1 MRIQL
6 RPSPCGLSWHLGGS
20 GHRCPTLAACLQQ
33 SITAAYCAALQSSTA
48 SCCPCRKEATKDAA
62 VEPVLSSFL
71 YASILSHK
79 TFGQSLAFI
88 LANRLSEPNMMATEL
103 IDIFHE

>member
-1 MRIQL
+1 ML
-6 RPSPCGLSWHLGGS
+6 CCFAVP
-20 GHRCPTLAACLQQ
+20 
-33 SITAAYCAALQSSTA
+33 TA
-48 SCCPCRKEATKDAA
+48 SCCLCRKEATKDAA
-62 VEPVLSSFL
+62 EEPVLSSFL
-71 YASILSHK
+71 YASILSHM

>member
-1 MRIQL
+1 MTDTGL
-6 RPSPCGLSWHLGGS
+6 R
-20 GHRCPTLAACLQQ
+20 CLC
-33 SITAAYCAALQSSTA
+33 S
-48 SCCPCRKEATKDAA
+48 KEATKDAA
-62 VEPVLSSFL
+62 EEPVLSSFL

>member
-1 MRIQL
+1 MPHHCCVYAVI
-6 RPSPCGLSWHLGGS
+6 SHSVFC
-20 GHRCPTLAACLQQ
+20 CF
-33 SITAAYCAALQSSTA
+33 IMNTA
-48 SCCPCRKEATKDAA
+48 SCSLYRKEATKDAA
-62 VEPVLSSFL
+62 EEPVLSSFL